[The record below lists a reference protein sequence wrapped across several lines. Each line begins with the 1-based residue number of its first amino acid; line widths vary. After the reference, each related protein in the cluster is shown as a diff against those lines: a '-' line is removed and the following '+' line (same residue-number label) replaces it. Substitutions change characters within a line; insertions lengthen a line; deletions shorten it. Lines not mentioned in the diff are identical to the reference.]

1 MDVTSRNPVCS
12 RLLNLVLAA
21 ALALLALT
29 QARAEDVYRLS
40 PSGSVLALPAA
51 SAEPAAR
58 ELLAAA
64 ILFSGA
70 SAGRAEKARAAG
82 LQAVQTAETLALE
95 TPDAYERGAR
105 VLELVYS
112 ILKRYDVLESRI
124 DSGLLEGRY
133 NCVGSASLYAILA
146 RAAGLAVRGV
156 ILDDHAYCY
165 LVIDGRR
172 IDVETTNPQGYDDTM
187 EDHKSQPSRD
197 ASARG
202 IMSLVLRNR
211 ATLAERSG
219 NWAVALGLAV
229 DAYAYDP
236 GELTLETLSG
246 RINNSVGALLRAGRY
261 ADSLALAD
269 VALVRYGPSPAFT
282 ELRNTAQLA
291 VLTDALRESAPS
303 EALILAEKV
312 LASGQADALWVRSAF
327 SWAYTGLAEERRKSG
342 DHLGA
347 WEIATT
353 AASRF
358 RDSKDLASLE
368 RTARANWVK
377 AVHNRFAA
385 LYNAGQYKEA
395 LAAIQGAQQLA
406 PEERV
411 LKDDAKAAEA
421 AEAALAASLV
431 TGRP

>member
-12 RLLNLVLAA
+12 RPLNLVLVA
-21 ALALLALT
+21 ALALLAIA
-29 QARAEDVYRLS
+29 QARAEDVYRLF
-40 PSGSVLALPAA
+40 PSESVLALPAA

-82 LQAVQTAETLALE
+82 LQAVQAAETLALE
-95 TPDAYERGAR
+95 TPDAYDRGAR

-146 RAAGLAVRGV
+146 SAAGLAVRGV

-165 LVIDGRR
+165 LVVDGRR

-187 EDHKSQPSRD
+187 EDRTSQPSRD

-211 ATLAERSG
+211 ATLEERSG
-219 NWAVALGLAV
+219 RWAAALGLAV
-229 DAYAYDP
+229 DAYVYDP
-236 GELTLETLSG
+236 GELSLETLSG
-246 RINNSVGALLRAGRY
+246 RVNNSISALLRAGRY

-269 VALVRYGPSPAFT
+269 GALVRYGPSPAFL

-291 VLTDALRESAPS
+291 VLTDALRKSAPS

-312 LASGQADALWVRSAF
+312 LESGQADALWVRSAF

-368 RTARANWVK
+368 HTARANWVK

-406 PEERV
+406 PDERI
-411 LKDDAKAAEA
+411 LKDDAKA

-431 TGRP
+431 TGSP